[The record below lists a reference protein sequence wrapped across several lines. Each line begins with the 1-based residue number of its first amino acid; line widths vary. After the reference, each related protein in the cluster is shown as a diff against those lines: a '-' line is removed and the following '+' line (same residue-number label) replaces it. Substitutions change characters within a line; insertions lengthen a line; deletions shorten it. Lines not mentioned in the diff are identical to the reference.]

1 MQKCQFC
8 EIPFGPTDDVF
19 GLEPKLSLG
28 VEPAIV
34 DLVVVAFG
42 EEDCVI
48 ASG

>member
-1 MQKCQFC
+1 MFVNQV
-8 EIPFGPTDDVF
+8 PFGPTYDVF

-34 DLVVVAFG
+34 DLVVVAFC
-42 EEDCVI
+42 EEDRVI